1 MKTKII
7 YISGGEVFEMTK
19 IRAALDEVRNVLGLD
34 KETVLFGVPVDDD
47 NAIDTA
53 TEMPQTECQAEDVQ
67 FTPQDDALVESDAES
82 DIEEVEKSDTEM
94 ANDDDLAQICE
105 DIPLPQPVAEI
116 EPVDVSSEQNN
127 ETSEKII
134 PILSI
139 LSAQEETT
147 EPTEQDETVITEIS
161 DEVDDEI
168 VSEHCEEI
176 EISTE
181 DNEEDVIELIQ
192 DESNDESATEQFAI
206 VEPIAPNQEY
216 ISNPIVSDNTPQI
229 FDISVDT
236 ELTAPITDDEMPAEP
251 QTVTISDMISDEA
264 PEMPVEKTL
273 EQLLESMKPLREDL
287 HNEQDDIA
295 TAVVP
300 DDEVSTLGT
309 DTDATLA
316 QLATE
321 FAKNEDKISKP
332 SKSESTGKIGKLKN
346 ILPLP
351 FSKQKNK
358 DTSLMGDLFGW
369 AGIAANDDEI
379 SLPGFFTTN
388 VSANKVHNDQE

>member
-1 MKTKII
+1 
-7 YISGGEVFEMTK
+7 
-19 IRAALDEVRNVLGLD
+19 
-34 KETVLFGVPVDDD
+34 
-47 NAIDTA
+47 
-53 TEMPQTECQAEDVQ
+53 
-67 FTPQDDALVESDAES
+67 
-82 DIEEVEKSDTEM
+82 
-94 ANDDDLAQICE
+94 
-105 DIPLPQPVAEI
+105 
-116 EPVDVSSEQNN
+116 
-127 ETSEKII
+127 
-134 PILSI
+134 
-139 LSAQEETT
+139 
-147 EPTEQDETVITEIS
+147 
-161 DEVDDEI
+161 
-168 VSEHCEEI
+168 
-176 EISTE
+176 
-181 DNEEDVIELIQ
+181 
-192 DESNDESATEQFAI
+192 
-206 VEPIAPNQEY
+206 
-216 ISNPIVSDNTPQI
+216 
-229 FDISVDT
+229 
-236 ELTAPITDDEMPAEP
+236 MPAEP